1 MKLTG
6 YEISRAWWDFAFA
19 NPEKV
24 KPIHAALLFFAIEH
38 CNRLGWKEKFGLPS
52 QMAMEAIG
60 IGSYTTYIPAFN
72 DLCEWGFFEL
82 VQKSKNQYSSNIIA
96 LSKFDEAPD
105 KALDKALIKHDS
117 KQCESTCES
126 NSSINKQLTKNKK
139 TKNKE
144 QFVPPTLEEVVAY
157 FKLRGYTP
165 ESAERAFYYYH
176 ENGWKDKNNTQVQN
190 WKSKMNSTWF
200 KPENKKQSSQ
210 ANYQTLTP

>member
-6 YEISRAWWDFAFA
+6 YEISRTWWDFAFA
-19 NPEKV
+19 NPDKV
-24 KPIHAALLFFAIEH
+24 KPIHSALLFFAIEH

-72 DLCEWGFFEL
+72 DLCEWGFFTL

-96 LSKFDEAPD
+96 LSIFDKAPD
-105 KALDKALIKHDS
+105 KALDKALITHDS

-126 NSSINKQLTKNKK
+126 TVSIDKQLTKNKK